1 MELHIELQVRY
12 ASASMDG
19 ETATI
24 AVATDHGH
32 LTLRMPRIVLGA
44 LAGTIARALFPKVG
58 DSVPALGP
66 IEMQDSPT
74 QPRSGEPAGDPVDA
88 VPEAEP
94 QNVIIQSRPEETA
107 ESDAAVAGVEP
118 ENVPTQPEGDPAY
131 RVLEA
136 EPQKVMTQSGPEEPI
151 AEYSAA
157 VAAAEPENVPTQ
169 REAEESEHELL
180 STFDALWPGMGGS
193 AAPSSHGQHRDV
205 PSQPEPREVEGEPAS
220 AFISTKRQNDR
231 S

>member
-1 MELHIELQVRY
+1 MERHIELQVRY

-32 LTLRMPRIVLGA
+32 LTLRMHRIVLGA

-107 ESDAAVAGVEP
+107 ESGAAVAGVEP

-131 RVLEA
+131 RVPEA
-136 EPQKVMTQSGPEEPI
+136 EPQKVMTQSGPEEPV
-151 AEYSAA
+151 AEY
-157 VAAAEPENVPTQ
+157 AAEPENVPTQ

-180 STFDALWPGMGGS
+180 STFDALWPGGGS
-193 AAPSSHGQHRDV
+193 AAPSSRGQPQDV
-205 PSQPEPREVEGEPAS
+205 PSQPEPREVEGEPAA

>member
-1 MELHIELQVRY
+1 MH
-12 ASASMDG
+12 
-19 ETATI
+19 
-24 AVATDHGH
+24 
-32 LTLRMPRIVLGA
+32 RIVLGA

-58 DSVPALGP
+58 DSVPAQGP

-74 QPRSGEPAGDPVDA
+74 QPRSGEPEGDPADA
-88 VPEAEP
+88 VPEAEA
-94 QNVIIQSRPEETA
+94 QNVIIQSGPEETA
-107 ESDAAVAGVEP
+107 ESGAAVAGVEP

-151 AEYSAA
+151 AEYAAA

-193 AAPSSHGQHRDV
+193 AAPSSRGQHRDV
-205 PSQPEPREVEGEPAS
+205 PSQPEPREVEGEPAA